1 MPLNDRRT
9 AVACFPNRES
19 RAVAD
24 NWKQQGPYALKRPW
38 YGAVTFYEA
47 LEHPEWR
54 PQMTI
59 NRDLGPGPPRPP
71 PFPPPRRDGQSD
83 QADGDGPAGSAS
95 STGDTSRPP
104 PGDFQRQCDAAK
116 QQQPTIFY
124 HFEEE
129 PWEPGPSTCLGDRFY
144 HHGELHANQHG
155 SDSVLSLSSLRS
167 CARRKR
173 PNTGAN
179 LLHKWM
185 TWTLSSAAHS
195 FISRLCHRH
204 AAQEGDPSSSSE
216 QQPAVGDL
224 QPDRL
229 RRGHQAEE
237 EEDGREEMRSCMVS
251 HCDGT
256 ALHAAHDAS
265 ADGLGLLAEEGQ
277 RRGDRGR
284 AGQEGE
290 VPDGHQEGQGD
301 TNCPGNRC
309 TTGPILHTEVLGE
322 GARGMPTCCRV
333 PEMPQQ
339 PLPDLVD
346 VSDMRIKVGENQRHD
361 KRVNF
366 VGGARDTGCQEPQDH
381 GGHLPEVPAGSKVET
396 PTGSYPTTGGSPG
409 PSWTNPWRHWV
420 NTGPNS
426 KAEAPQT
433 KGASRQVLVQGTSN
447 AWTEAIPS
455 PEEVNLGR
463 GREGDAGVGRGEEL
477 GRRGVHPIGPGGAGR
492 PTDRRQQLLVSQSQ
506 LGGKHGQTLGSML
519 RSRFS
524 KFMVFLC
531 MNCVLPK
538 ATVTAFGSPD
548 LVAWHYE
555 NEFDFTENRMPS
567 TNAEDGFVAC
577 YVYGHPKLARHFANA
592 TYDSFGP
599 NKQLAKETK
608 KWLVG
613 SLKKTPRIMEV
624 YSPPRTTPKA
634 AKYGFASGGALDL
647 STGWDLSKKS
657 HQKAALRL
665 VREQQPVLVILSPPC
680 TVFSRLR
687 GLSNFKRPQH
697 VVQEEEAA
705 GLAHL
710 RFAVLL
716 AKIQHRAGRGFLFEH
731 PRYAT
736 SWTTEDLQ
744 ELQNLDG
751 VFTVPV
757 DLCRF
762 GLRTSQGVPAL
773 KPTLLLTNLEGLAV
787 TLNRRCDGAHA
798 KHQPL
803 LSGEAGLAAKY
814 TPAFVDAIL
823 RGLRQHV
830 QNWVKNNNLSS
841 DYWEQKDAAVVRHHR
856 TPRRAFFSPS
866 GVAGCPQKLRNLSSE
881 RTTVMKFDDN
891 KMHTVVDNWRAT
903 TPRQSMPKQWTGST
917 TFPVQDPI
925 VLPPDWVA
933 AANCVVQAAAHPIY
947 SYITEETD
955 VQMEWT
961 TAFPSHKVL
970 GGSASK
976 SPSDPSNPSL
986 RYAGDE
992 TDDLEAHM
1000 LDDVDMPENPEETSE
1015 QRVQQALQPV
1025 EVNQRPVDNVMHPEI
1040 RREIYKIHRNL
1051 GHPSLPLFTRSLRH
1065 AGVKPE
1071 IVKWVKQHFRCAL
1084 CERRQ
1089 QPSQH
1094 RPARLHHAMSFNE
1107 VVGVDLILVD
1117 AGELGEH
1124 WMLNCLC
1131 WGTDLQIVEPT
1142 RTSRLRQY
1150 LKLSAGAGWLIMAH
1164 LP

>member
-1 MPLNDRRT
+1 
-9 AVACFPNRES
+9 
-19 RAVAD
+19 
-24 NWKQQGPYALKRPW
+24 
-38 YGAVTFYEA
+38 
-47 LEHPEWR
+47 
-54 PQMTI
+54 
-59 NRDLGPGPPRPP
+59 
-71 PFPPPRRDGQSD
+71 
-83 QADGDGPAGSAS
+83 
-95 STGDTSRPP
+95 
-104 PGDFQRQCDAAK
+104 
-116 QQQPTIFY
+116 
-124 HFEEE
+124 
-129 PWEPGPSTCLGDRFY
+129 
-144 HHGELHANQHG
+144 
-155 SDSVLSLSSLRS
+155 
-167 CARRKR
+167 
-173 PNTGAN
+173 
-179 LLHKWM
+179 
-185 TWTLSSAAHS
+185 
-195 FISRLCHRH
+195 
-204 AAQEGDPSSSSE
+204 
-216 QQPAVGDL
+216 
-224 QPDRL
+224 
-229 RRGHQAEE
+229 
-237 EEDGREEMRSCMVS
+237 
-251 HCDGT
+251 
-256 ALHAAHDAS
+256 
-265 ADGLGLLAEEGQ
+265 
-277 RRGDRGR
+277 
-284 AGQEGE
+284 
-290 VPDGHQEGQGD
+290 
-301 TNCPGNRC
+301 
-309 TTGPILHTEVLGE
+309 
-322 GARGMPTCCRV
+322 
-333 PEMPQQ
+333 
-339 PLPDLVD
+339 
-346 VSDMRIKVGENQRHD
+346 
-361 KRVNF
+361 
-366 VGGARDTGCQEPQDH
+366 
-381 GGHLPEVPAGSKVET
+381 
-396 PTGSYPTTGGSPG
+396 
-409 PSWTNPWRHWV
+409 
-420 NTGPNS
+420 
-426 KAEAPQT
+426 
-433 KGASRQVLVQGTSN
+433 
-447 AWTEAIPS
+447 
-455 PEEVNLGR
+455 
-463 GREGDAGVGRGEEL
+463 
-477 GRRGVHPIGPGGAGR
+477 
-492 PTDRRQQLLVSQSQ
+492 
-506 LGGKHGQTLGSML
+506 
-519 RSRFS
+519 
-524 KFMVFLC
+524 